1 MKIAAVQLNIAWVR
15 PEKNISRIMEL
26 INGAEPSDLY
36 ILPEMFATGFAV
48 RSEKISVQEGEGVME
63 ALRLKAVEKKGA
75 IAGSLAVRT
84 KDGEFRNRF
93 YFFKPDGSGSYYDKR
108 HLFSYGGEN
117 KNFSAGAERLVVEHG
132 GFRFLLQVCYDLR
145 FPVFSRNFL
154 KASGEPDYDA
164 VIYVANWPEQRIKAW
179 DILLKARAVEN
190 QAFVIGVNRCG
201 ADPGNKYNGHSSIIS
216 PYGDIIASD
225 ETGRECVIY
234 AELDL
239 ALLKDFRQSFPVLA
253 DADSFNIINKK

>member
-1 MKIAAVQLNIAWVR
+1 MKIAAVQLDIAWVR
-15 PEKNISRIMEL
+15 PEKNILRIMEL
-26 INGAEPSDLY
+26 IDNAEPSDLY
-36 ILPEMFATGFAV
+36 VLPEMFTTGFAV
-48 RSEKISVQEGEGVME
+48 RSEKISTQEDDGFIET
-63 ALRLKAVEKKGA
+63 LKLKAIEKKGA

-84 KDGEFRNRF
+84 KEGEFRNRF
-93 YFFKPDGSGSYYDKR
+93 YFFKPDGSVSYYDKK

-117 KNFSAGAERLVVEHG
+117 KNFSSGSERTVVEYG

-154 KASGEPDYDA
+154 RASGEADYDA
-164 VIYVANWPEQRIKAW
+164 IIYVANWPEQRIKAW
-179 DILLKARAVEN
+179 DVLLKARAVEN

-201 ADPGNKYNGHSSIIS
+201 ADPGNKYNGRSAIIS
-216 PYGDIIASD
+216 PYGEIISAED
-225 ETGRECVIY
+225 TGRERIIY

-253 DADSFNIINKK
+253 DADSFRLDL